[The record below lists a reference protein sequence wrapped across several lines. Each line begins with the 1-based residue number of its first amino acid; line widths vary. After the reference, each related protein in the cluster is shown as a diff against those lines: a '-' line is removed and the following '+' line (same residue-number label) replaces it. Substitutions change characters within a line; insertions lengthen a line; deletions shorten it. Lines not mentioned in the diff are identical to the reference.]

1 MMKTEEIME
10 QLTVEEKAALC
21 SGYDFWHTKSMKKF
35 GLEPVMMCDGPHG
48 LRKQIGEGDHLGIN
62 ESIETVCYPTASA
75 LAASFDRDV
84 MKRLGTALGQECK
97 SEKVGMLLGPG
108 INMKRSPLCGRN
120 FEYFSEDPYVAGE
133 MGTAYVLSL
142 QEQGIAAC
150 VKHFAANNQETRRM
164 SGSSNVDERTLRE
177 LYLAAFEN
185 VVKNGKV
192 RSVMCAYNAINGT
205 FCAENKK
212 LLKDILRKEWGFDGM
227 VVTDWGA
234 IKNRVNGIKAGVD
247 LEMPGN
253 PNVDKDGELIQAIEA
268 GELSMEE
275 FEEAVGNVISFIRE
289 SNTALKETIV
299 INREDNV
306 GLSEELSGECAVLL
320 KNESILPLPK
330 RAKVA
335 FIGEFAENPRY
346 QGAGSSHINVVHPIS
361 AVQAAEREALSVTY
375 TMGYCVH
382 GEQTEEALLPEAVRA
397 ADNAEYAV
405 IFAGLPNAYESEG
418 GDRTNLKL
426 PENQNRLIEEVVKVQ
441 PNTIV
446 VLHGGAPM
454 ELPWVQ
460 QVPAILCMYLGGQN
474 VGAAAVSL
482 LFGDKNPSGKLA
494 ETWPLRL
501 EDNPSYLNFPG
512 EDGSVDYREGI
523 FIGYRYYDKKKL
535 PVLFPF
541 GHGLSYTE
549 FAYSN
554 LKLDKTS
561 MTDTETVEISC
572 DVKNIGTCRGKEV
585 VQLYVSDK
593 VSTVNRPIRELKEF
607 EKVSLEPG
615 ETKTISFTLDKR
627 AFAYYETKMKDWFV
641 ESGAFEIEIGSSS
654 RSIHLQQTI
663 NVQGTV
669 EIPMTYTYNS
679 TIGDLQ
685 KSTKGR
691 AFLEKMR
698 AGMHSDTDKADNLKN
713 MGEGS
718 EQMAA
723 NMMMEMP
730 LQSLISFGRM
740 TVEQLD
746 GLLTMLNEGG
756 AL

>member
-10 QLTVEEKAALC
+10 QLTAQEKAALC
-21 SGYDFWHTKSMKKF
+21 SGYDFWHTKSLKKF

-84 MKRLGTALGQECK
+84 MRRLGRALGQECK

-253 PNVDKDGELIQAIEA
+253 PHVDKDGELIQAIEA
-268 GELSMEE
+268 GELSMED
-275 FEEAVGNVISFIRE
+275 FDEAVGNVVTFIRE
-289 SNTALKETIV
+289 SNTALKETIA
-299 INREDNV
+299 INREDNA

-320 KNESILPLPK
+320 KNESILPLPRK
-330 RAKVA
+330 AKVA
-335 FIGEFAENPRY
+335 FIGEFAQNPRY

-361 AVQAAEREALSVTY
+361 AVQAAERKGLSVTY
-375 TMGYCVH
+375 AMGYCVH
-382 GEQTEEALLPEAVRA
+382 GEKTEEDLLPEAVQA
-397 ADNAEYAV
+397 ARNGEYAV

-418 GDRTNLKL
+418 GDRTNLRL

-482 LFGDKNPSGKLA
+482 LYGDNNPSGKLA

-554 LKLDKTS
+554 LVIDKTS
-561 MTDTETVEISC
+561 LTDKETVEISC
-572 DVKNIGTCRGKEV
+572 DVKNIGTCKGKEV

-593 VSTVNRPIRELKEF
+593 VSTVNRPIRELKGF

-615 ETKTISFTLDKR
+615 ERKTVSFTLGKR
-627 AFAYYETKMKDWFV
+627 AFAYYETKIMDWFV

-654 RSIHLQQTI
+654 RSISLKQTI

-669 EIPMTYTYNS
+669 EIPMVYTYNS

-685 KSTKGR
+685 KSAKGR
-691 AFLEKMR
+691 AFVEKMR
-698 AGMHSDTDKADNLKN
+698 TGMHTAAGEADNLKN

-746 GLLTMLNEGG
+746 GLLIMLNGKK
-756 AL
+756 

>member
-275 FEEAVGNVISFIRE
+275 FEEAVGNVVSFIRE

-299 INREDNV
+299 INREDNA

-382 GEQTEEALLPEAVRA
+382 GEKTEEDLLPEAVQA
-397 ADNAEYAV
+397 AENAEYAV